1 MFKVAFIGGGIN
13 SAIGRTH
20 KIACQMDG
28 KFKVVAG
35 AFSRDDRINRET
47 AKEFD
52 IADDRVYMD
61 YSELI
66 DKERERIDAIVVL
79 TPTDTH
85 LEIVRQCIEAGYPV
99 ICEKSLTTCLE
110 LGKAVFD
117 LVEKKKAFLCV
128 TYNYT
133 GYPMVRV
140 LREKI
145 KQGRLGKITNIAIEM
160 PQEGFT
166 RYTLEG
172 KKPVPQSWRLKD
184 YTIPTISL
192 DLGTHLHNMI
202 AFLTE
207 AIPLRVVAR
216 EKTYGFFENI
226 IDNVECLIDY
236 SDDISVQMWYSKVAI
251 GNRNGLRIRIYGT
264 KASAEWYQME
274 PEVLQLNDCYGSI
287 QILDRSNDLEIGME
301 PRYNRFKPGHPIG
314 FIEAFANYYSD
325 IYDLLLLYKQ
335 GENLNS
341 KYILPLEYSVEGLA
355 LFEAAHHASQHRM
368 WREVG
373 CQRG

>member
-1 MFKVAFIGGGIN
+1 MFEVAFIGGGIN

-35 AFSRDDRINRET
+35 AFSRESRINRDT
-47 AKEFD
+47 AKAFD
-52 IADDRVYMD
+52 IEEDRVYSE
-61 YSELI
+61 YSELLT
-66 DKERERIDAIVVL
+66 KEKGKIDAIVIL

-85 LEIVRQCIEAGYPV
+85 IEIIRQCIDEGYPV
-99 ICEKSLTTCLE
+99 ICEKSLTTSVE
-110 LGKAVFD
+110 FGNAIYD
-117 LVEKKKAFLCV
+117 LVEEKKAFLCV

-133 GYPMVRV
+133 GYPMIRI

-145 KQGRLGKITNIAIEM
+145 KQGKLGKITNIAIEM

-172 KKPVPQSWRLKD
+172 KQPIPQSWRLKD

-202 AFLTE
+202 AFLTD
-207 AIPLRVVAR
+207 AIPLRITAR

-236 SDDISVQMWYSKVAI
+236 SDNISVQMWYSKVAI
-251 GNRNGLRIRIYGT
+251 GSRNGLRVRIYGT

-274 PEVLQLNDCYGSI
+274 PEILHINDCYGNI
-287 QILDRSNDLEIGME
+287 QILDRSNDLETGMQL
-301 PRYNRFKPGHPIG
+301 RYNRFKPGHPVG

-325 IYDLLLLYKQ
+325 IYDLLLQYKQ
-335 GENLNS
+335 GKKLSSE
-341 KYILPLEYSVEGLA
+341 YILPMEYSLEGLA
-355 LFEAAHHASQHRM
+355 LFEAAHHSSENSM
-368 WREVG
+368 WREVEYR
-373 CQRG
+373 RG